1 MAAGASDV
9 DISAVTALAPVI
21 PVLTIER
28 PADAVPLARAL
39 VKGGL
44 PVLEITLRSAT
55 AMTALEAVAREVPEA
70 VVGAGTVREA
80 AQVEQIQRLGA
91 KFAVS
96 PGCTPTL
103 VTATRAAGLPFLP
116 GVQTVSEAMVL
127 AEQGYQV
134 LKFFP
139 ADAAGGLA
147 WLKAVGA
154 PLTGLRFCPTGGISA
169 DTARAYLSRPTSPAS
184 AVHGWRRAMPSPPGT
199 GHRSSGWPPQRQRS
213 NGPSAARGKVL
224 QRWRKD
230 GLFS

>member
-1 MAAGASDV
+1 V
-9 DISAVTALAPVI
+9 DISAIAALAPVI
-21 PVLTIER
+21 PVLTIEQ

-44 PVLEITLRSAT
+44 PVLEITLRTAT
-55 AMTALEAVAREVPEA
+55 AMAALEAIAKEVPEA
-70 VVGAGTVREA
+70 VVGAGTVLEA

-96 PGCTPTL
+96 PGSTPAL

-127 AEQGYQV
+127 AEQGYRI

-139 ADAAGGLA
+139 ADAAGGVA

-154 PLTGLRFCPTGGISA
+154 PLAGLRFCPTGGIGA
-169 DTARAYLSRPTSPAS
+169 DTAPAYLSLPNVACIGGSWVAPRAAVNAQDWSQIERLAAAAS
-184 AVHGWRRAMPSPPGT
+184 KYKR
-199 GHRSSGWPPQRQRS
+199 
-213 NGPSAARGKVL
+213 
-224 QRWRKD
+224 
-230 GLFS
+230 F